1 MEELWFKFEGI
12 SGMPKPLRWQGYA
25 CYGIQLISLFL
36 LILIMKNYGEF
47 SPIIIATFI
56 VISLILFMV
65 VAMFKSNYN
74 ENLMKYKKIK
84 RDDGENKG
92 IYVKIFIILGL
103 LSIAQG
109 FYVFYKYGNI
119 GFILLILAVI
129 FFYISFRVNPKRKMK
144 VI

>member
-1 MEELWFKFEGI
+1 MEKPWFKFEGI
-12 SGMPKPLRWQGYA
+12 SGMPKPLGWQGYA

-47 SPIIIATFI
+47 SPIIIATTI
-56 VISLILFMV
+56 VISLILLMI
-65 VAMFKSNYN
+65 VAMFKSNYK

-84 RDDGENKG
+84 SDDGENKE
-92 IYVKIFIILGL
+92 IYVKISIILGL
-103 LSIAQG
+103 LSVAQG
-109 FYVFYKYGNI
+109 AYILYEYGNI
-119 GFILLILAVI
+119 GFMLFILALT